1 MRWAEDYHLFFLGAF
16 SFGCAVIGRSAR
28 RHQWPKWAT
37 FHISGMGASYI
48 VLLSAFYV
56 DNGKNLPIWRDLPT
70 FTYWLLPVAIGIPII
85 VHALL
90 RHPVVRRTHDLEE
103 VHCERK
109 VSRVIGCPRRIRRL
123 KRFDHTAVADPAV
136 AAFFGM
142 RRSSTR
148 SALSRAMRRS
158 TSSRGR
164 RAMRST
170 SAHDC
175 SGCSLIANSS
185 RMASTSKPS
194 SRA

>member
-1 MRWAEDYHLFFLGAF
+1 MPGDSTIIAGIKVPSTSPFFLAIVGVHFLLGIACVISGADAMLSPKRRGRHPMFGRIYFWCLSALFASATGLSLVRWAEDYHLFFLGAF

-28 RHQWPKWAT
+28 RHQWPKWAR

-103 VHCERK
+103 
-109 VSRVIGCPRRIRRL
+109 G
-123 KRFDHTAVADPAV
+123 
-136 AAFFGM
+136 
-142 RRSSTR
+142 
-148 SALSRAMRRS
+148 AL
-158 TSSRGR
+158 
-164 RAMRST
+164 
-170 SAHDC
+170 
-175 SGCSLIANSS
+175 
-185 RMASTSKPS
+185 
-194 SRA
+194 